1 MCSLLE
7 KKMKFLFDD
16 KFMQAFE
23 ALKKNLIEALTL
35 TSPNLELPFE
45 QMCDASDVVVGSLLR
60 KRKEHVFHTIYYAS
74 KTLKLLNNTNE
85 KF

>member
-1 MCSLLE
+1 MGHVCFYKRFIKDLSKIARPMCSLLE

-45 QMCDASDVVVGSLLR
+45 QMCDASDVAVGAALR
-60 KRKEHVFHTIYYAS
+60 KRKEKV
-74 KTLKLLNNTNE
+74 
-85 KF
+85 